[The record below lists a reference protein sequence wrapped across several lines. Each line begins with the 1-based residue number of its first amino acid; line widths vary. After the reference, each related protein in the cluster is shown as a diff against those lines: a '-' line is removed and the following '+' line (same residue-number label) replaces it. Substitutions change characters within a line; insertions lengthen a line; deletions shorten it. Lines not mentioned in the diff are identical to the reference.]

1 MMPNLPF
8 PNLNI
13 QTQGN
18 LAIVKL
24 KNEELANMLKKA
36 IENNGQKVKSVE
48 VYPDVFVVILDL
60 SDLEQRIK
68 SQGLPATIEP
78 KEIKITIDRKELI
91 ESFKRVGKL
100 DEKGI
105 TVVDKADYVELRGVI
120 TNIPSVNM

>member
-1 MMPNLPF
+1 MPNLPF
-8 PNLNI
+8 PNLDI

-36 IENNGQKVKSVE
+36 IERNGQKVKNVE
-48 VYPDVFVVILDL
+48 VYPDVFVILIDL
-60 SDLEQRIK
+60 SDLEQRMK

-78 KEIKITIDRKELI
+78 KEIRITIDRKELI
-91 ESFKRVGKL
+91 ESFKRVSNL
-100 DEKGI
+100 EEKGI

-120 TNIPSVNM
+120 TNTPNVNM

>member
-8 PNLNI
+8 PNLDI

-36 IENNGQKVKSVE
+36 IERNGQKVKNVE
-48 VYPDVFVVILDL
+48 VYPDVFVILIDL
-60 SDLEQRIK
+60 SDLEQRMK

-78 KEIKITIDRKELI
+78 KEIRITIDRKELI
-91 ESFKRVGKL
+91 ESFKRVSNL
-100 DEKGI
+100 EEKGI

-120 TNIPSVNM
+120 TNTPNVNM

>member
-1 MMPNLPF
+1 MPNLPF